1 MASLLDRRLI
11 LIVGKGGVGRS
22 TVAAAVASACARRGR
37 RTLLYEANA
46 NDRFGH
52 FFGTSPVGPEIKPLA
67 RDLHAV
73 NTNPAAALEEYGM
86 MILRFRRVY
95 KMVFENRVS
104 RYFLRA
110 IPGLD
115 DYSVVGKAWYHTTEI
130 ERGRPLWD
138 TVVFDMPASGH
149 SLSMLRLPKVILDT
163 VPEGP
168 LTSSARE
175 VRSLLL
181 DPQRTAILLVT
192 LAEEMPVNEAR
203 ELTTA
208 LDRDLGMRVSHVVIN
223 QVYPQRIADDSLPA
237 RVLDTLEQRPGLV
250 RDLGQPDAG
259 PDAPQAVPQAV
270 RQDVRQA
277 AGQGLVTPEERDLA
291 ALVAHS
297 QLARGRRRLNERYIA
312 ELQASLKVPHSQLP
326 YLFVPTIGPTEIETL
341 SRLLEEHLAS

>member
-37 RTLLYEANA
+37 RTLLFEANA

-52 FFGTSPVGPEIKPLA
+52 FFGTTPVGPEIKQLA
-67 RDLHAV
+67 RDLYAV

-115 DYSVVGKAWYHTTEI
+115 DYSVIGKAWYHTTEI

-168 LTSSARE
+168 LTASAGE
-175 VRSLLL
+175 VRTLLR
-181 DPQRTAILLVT
+181 DPLRTAVVLVT

-203 ELTTA
+203 ELTAA

-223 QVYPQRIADDSLPA
+223 QVYPPRIADDSLPA
-237 RVLDTLEQRPGLV
+237 RVLDALEQRPGPGGK
-250 RDLGQPDAG
+250 DLGQLVAGAGSDAG
-259 PDAPQAVPQAV
+259 SGVSSDPA
-270 RQDVRQA
+270 
-277 AGQGLVTPEERDLA
+277 TPEQRDLA
-291 ALVAHS
+291 ALVAHA

-312 ELQASLKVPHSQLP
+312 ELEASLKVPHSQLP
-326 YLFVPTIGPTEIETL
+326 YLFAPTLGLAEIETL
-341 SRLLEEHLAS
+341 SRLLEERLGS